1 MSGDATTMKMEQH
14 LLFHKSMIN
23 DSVSSEK
30 IDRYLKV
37 LGEEKDHER
46 LQDDTDESI
55 RTVFRLVLEGDF
67 DPWAIDLRQ
76 FVRLYTK
83 KVTMSKFDIIVAGK
97 LMLMAWKV
105 LRLQSDETKK
115 ESDRNYE
122 VEDLFEFDDS
132 WDFDAMG
139 DVESLSVPNIQL
151 KGLYTRTPT
160 RPVSMVEL
168 LDAFDEARQQME
180 IAEERER
187 TRQRLKE
194 MEPKKFD
201 NMAHREIDDS
211 DVKLVWERIQKIGT
225 GAFPLSDLYTADMD
239 NNITVFWS
247 ALQLVRDGKLA
258 IWQDDLPY
266 GEIMIDIKVDWSSG
280 KLEDAEESIKVAEAV
295 M

>member
-1 MSGDATTMKMEQH
+1 MSGDATTMEMEQH
-14 LLFHKSMIN
+14 LLFHKSMIS

-37 LGEEKDHER
+37 LSEEKDHER

-115 ESDRNYE
+115 ESDRNYG

-187 TRQRLKE
+187 ARQRLKE

>member
-1 MSGDATTMKMEQH
+1 MSGDVLEMEQH
-14 LLFHKSMIN
+14 LLFHKSMIS

-30 IDRYLKV
+30 IDRYLRV
-37 LGEEKDHER
+37 LDEEKDHER

-67 DPWAIDLRQ
+67 DPWAIDLKE
-76 FVRLYTK
+76 FVKLYTK
-83 KVTMSKFDIIVAGK
+83 KVSMSKFDIIVAGR

-105 LRLQSDETKK
+105 LRLQSDETKR

-122 VEDLFEFDDS
+122 TEEVFDFDDS
-132 WDFDAMG
+132 WDFG
-139 DVESLSVPNIQL
+139 DTEEIESLSVPNIQL

-168 LDAFDEARQQME
+168 LDAFDEARKQIE
-180 IAEERER
+180 VSEARER
-187 TRQRLKE
+187 TRQRLKA
-194 MEPKKFD
+194 MEPRFD
-201 NMAHREIDDS
+201 NKAHREIDES
-211 DVKLVWERIQKIGT
+211 DVKLVWDRIQKIGT
-225 GAFPLSDLYTADMD
+225 GAFQLSDLYTADMD

-258 IWQDDLPY
+258 IWQDELPY
-266 GEIMIDIKVDWSSG
+266 GDIMIEIKVDWSSG
-280 KLEDAEESIKVAEAV
+280 KLEDAEETIKVAEAV

>member
-1 MSGDATTMKMEQH
+1 MSGDATTMEMEQH
-14 LLFHKSMIN
+14 LLFHKSMIS

-37 LGEEKDHER
+37 LSEEKDHER

-122 VEDLFEFDDS
+122 VEDMFEFDDS

-266 GEIMIDIKVDWSSG
+266 GEIMIDIKVDWSAG

>member
-1 MSGDATTMKMEQH
+1 MSGDVMEMEQH
-14 LLFHKSMIN
+14 LLFHKSMIS

-67 DPWAIDLRQ
+67 DPWAIDLRE

-105 LRLQSDETKK
+105 LKLQSDETKK

-122 VEDLFEFDDS
+122 MEEVFDFEDS
-132 WDFDAMG
+132 WDFGDTE

-168 LDAFDEARQQME
+168 LDAFDEARRQIE
-180 IAEERER
+180 VSEERER
-187 TRQRLKE
+187 TRQRLKA
-194 MEPKKFD
+194 MEPKTFD
-201 NMAHREIDDS
+201 NKAYREIDES
-211 DVKLVWERIQKIGT
+211 DVKLVWDRIQKIGT
-225 GAFPLSDLYTADMD
+225 GAFQLSDLYTSDMD

-258 IWQDDLPY
+258 IWQDELPY
-266 GEIMIDIKVDWSSG
+266 GDIMIEIKVDWSSG
-280 KLEDAEESIKVAEAV
+280 KLEDAEETIKVAEAV

>member
-1 MSGDATTMKMEQH
+1 MSGDATTMEMEQH

-258 IWQDDLPY
+258 I
-266 GEIMIDIKVDWSSG
+266 
-280 KLEDAEESIKVAEAV
+280 
-295 M
+295 

>member
-1 MSGDATTMKMEQH
+1 MSGDATTMEMEQH
-14 LLFHKSMIN
+14 LLFHKSMIS

-37 LGEEKDHER
+37 LSEEKDHER

-122 VEDLFEFDDS
+122 VEDLFEFDDL

>member
-1 MSGDATTMKMEQH
+1 MSGDVMEMEQH
-14 LLFHKSMIN
+14 LLFHKSMIS

-67 DPWAIDLRQ
+67 DPWAIDLRE

-105 LRLQSDETKK
+105 LKLQSDETKR

-122 VEDLFEFDDS
+122 MEEVFDFEDS
-132 WDFDAMG
+132 WDFGDTE

-168 LDAFDEARQQME
+168 LDAFDEARRQIE
-180 IAEERER
+180 VSEERER
-187 TRQRLKE
+187 TRQRLKA
-194 MEPKKFD
+194 MEPKTFD
-201 NMAHREIDDS
+201 NKAHREIDES
-211 DVKLVWERIQKIGT
+211 DVKLVWDRIQKIGT
-225 GAFPLSDLYTADMD
+225 GAFQLSDLYTSDMD

-258 IWQDDLPY
+258 IWQDELPY
-266 GEIMIDIKVDWSSG
+266 GDIMIEIKVDWSSG
-280 KLEDAEESIKVAEAV
+280 KLEDAEETIKVAEAV